1 MARREETGAV
11 EKRAQAAVPSRG
23 LARNRRAYSPNVDIV
38 ETSDEVIVFAD
49 MPGVGSEN
57 IDIHFENGEL
67 FLHGKVA
74 DRIPEGAR
82 AISREYGLGDFYRVF
97 TISEQVDSEKITAE
111 YRDGV
116 LVLHLPKVEAAKPR
130 KINVVAKSG
139 S

>member
-1 MARREETGAV
+1 MSRREETSALERRNESAV
-11 EKRAQAAVPSRG
+11 ERRN

-38 ETSDEVIVFAD
+38 ETSDEVLVFAD

-57 IDIHFENGEL
+57 LDIHFENGEL

-74 DRIPEGAR
+74 ERIPEGAKL
-82 AISREYGLGDFYRVF
+82 ISREYGFGDFYRVF

-130 KINVVAKSG
+130 KIKVVAKS
-139 S
+139 SS